1 MNFQL
6 SEEQTL
12 LRDSVRAFAKAEL
25 LPVAGELDKKGE
37 FPDAQFKGMAE
48 LGLMGVAVPEEWG
61 GAGMDNVS
69 YALAI
74 EEISAG
80 CASCGVITSVNNSLV
95 NDPLLRFG
103 NDAQKEEWLKPIAQ
117 GSKIGCFA
125 LSEPGTGSDAA
136 AQSTVAE
143 KKGNEWVVRGAKNW
157 ITNGAQADLCIVFA
171 MGDKS
176 KGVKGINAYLVPTD
190 TPGFVVAKNEEKL
203 GIKASST
210 SQISLDEVVLPES
223 ALLGNVGDGFKIA
236 MSTLDGGRI
245 GIAAQALGIAR
256 QAFETARDYSLE
268 REAFGGPIA
277 NFQAIQFM
285 LADMATQIE
294 ASRLLI
300 MKAAMQKD
308 QKKKF
313 GPAAAMAKLYASEA
327 STNVTD
333 LAIQIHGGFGYSK
346 EYPLERHYR
355 DARITRIYEG
365 TSEIQRLVI
374 ARQVLNEAKRD

>member
-37 FPDAQFKGMAE
+37 FPEAQFKGMAE

-74 EEISAG
+74 EELSAG

-143 KKGNEWVVRGAKNW
+143 KKGNEWVIRGAKNW

-176 KGVKGINAYLVPTD
+176 KGVKGINAYLVPTN

-210 SQISLDEVVLPES
+210 SQISLDEVVLPEG

-374 ARQVLNEAKRD
+374 ARQVLSEAKRD

>member
-12 LRDSVRAFAKAEL
+12 LRDSVRAFAKSEL
-25 LPVAGELDKKGE
+25 LPVAAELDKKGE
-37 FPDAQFKGMAE
+37 FPDAQFKSMAE
-48 LGLMGVAVPEEWG
+48 MGLMGVAVPEEWG

-74 EEISAG
+74 EELSAG

-103 NDAQKEEWLKPIAQ
+103 SDEQKEQWLKPIAQ
-117 GSKIGCFA
+117 GAKIGCFA

-300 MKAAMQKD
+300 MKAAMMKD
-308 QKKKF
+308 NKEKF

-327 STNVTD
+327 STTVTD

>member
-37 FPDAQFKGMAE
+37 FPEAQFKGMAE

-74 EEISAG
+74 EELSAG

-143 KKGNEWVVRGAKNW
+143 KKGNEWVIRGAKNW

-210 SQISLDEVVLPES
+210 SQISLDEVVLPEG

-374 ARQVLNEAKRD
+374 ARQVLSEAKRD

>member
-74 EEISAG
+74 EELSAG

-143 KKGNEWVVRGAKNW
+143 KKGNEWVIRGAKNW

-210 SQISLDEVVLPES
+210 SQISLDEVVLPEG

>member
-1 MNFQL
+1 M
-6 SEEQTL
+6 
-12 LRDSVRAFAKAEL
+12 
-25 LPVAGELDKKGE
+25 
-37 FPDAQFKGMAE
+37 
-48 LGLMGVAVPEEWG
+48 
-61 GAGMDNVS
+61 
-69 YALAI
+69 
-74 EEISAG
+74 
-80 CASCGVITSVNNSLV
+80 
-95 NDPLLRFG
+95 
-103 NDAQKEEWLKPIAQ
+103 
-117 GSKIGCFA
+117 
-125 LSEPGTGSDAA
+125 
-136 AQSTVAE
+136 
-143 KKGNEWVVRGAKNW
+143 
-157 ITNGAQADLCIVFA
+157 
-171 MGDKS
+171 
-176 KGVKGINAYLVPTD
+176 KGINAYLVP
-190 TPGFVVAKNEEKL
+190 PIRLVSSSQERRKL

-210 SQISLDEVVLPES
+210 SQISLDEVVLPEG

-327 STNVTD
+327 STTVTD

-346 EYPLERHYR
+346 VPTRRHYR

>member
-12 LRDSVRAFAKAEL
+12 LRDSVRAFAKSEL
-25 LPVAGELDKKGE
+25 LPVAAELDKKGE
-37 FPDAQFKGMAE
+37 FPEAQFKSMAE
-48 LGLMGVAVPEEWG
+48 MGLMGVAVPEEWG

-74 EEISAG
+74 EELSAG

-103 NDAQKEEWLKPIAQ
+103 TDAQKEEWLKPIAQ
-117 GSKIGCFA
+117 GNKIGCFA

-143 KKGNEWVVRGAKNW
+143 KRGNEWVIRGAKNW

-176 KGVKGINAYLVPTD
+176 LGVKGINAYLVPTN

-300 MKAAMQKD
+300 MKAAMMKD
-308 QKKKF
+308 QKQKF

-327 STNVTD
+327 STTVTD

-374 ARQVLNEAKRD
+374 ARQVLSEAKRD

>member
-74 EEISAG
+74 EELSAG

-143 KKGNEWVVRGAKNW
+143 KKGNEWVIRGAKNW

-190 TPGFVVAKNEEKL
+190 TPGFVDAKNEEKL

-210 SQISLDEVVLPES
+210 SQISLDEVVLKEG

-355 DARITRIYEG
+355 DARITRFTRVPRNPTTRHCT
-365 TSEIQRLVI
+365 TS
-374 ARQVLNEAKRD
+374 LNEAKRD

>member
-37 FPDAQFKGMAE
+37 FPEAQFKGMAE

-74 EEISAG
+74 EELSAG

-143 KKGNEWVVRGAKNW
+143 KKGNEWVIRGAKNW

-176 KGVKGINAYLVPTD
+176 KGVKGINAYLVPTN

-203 GIKASST
+203 RHQSI
-210 SQISLDEVVLPES
+210 QH
-223 ALLGNVGDGFKIA
+223 IA
-236 MSTLDGGRI
+236 
-245 GIAAQALGIAR
+245 
-256 QAFETARDYSLE
+256 
-268 REAFGGPIA
+268 
-277 NFQAIQFM
+277 
-285 LADMATQIE
+285 
-294 ASRLLI
+294 
-300 MKAAMQKD
+300 
-308 QKKKF
+308 
-313 GPAAAMAKLYASEA
+313 
-327 STNVTD
+327 D
-333 LAIQIHGGFGYSK
+333 LA
-346 EYPLERHYR
+346 R
-355 DARITRIYEG
+355 
-365 TSEIQRLVI
+365 
-374 ARQVLNEAKRD
+374 

>member
-37 FPDAQFKGMAE
+37 FPEAQFKGMAE

-74 EEISAG
+74 EELSAG

-143 KKGNEWVVRGAKNW
+143 KKGNEWVIRGAKNW

-176 KGVKGINAYLVPTD
+176 KGVKGINAYLVPTN

-210 SQISLDEVVLPES
+210 SQISLDEVVLPEG